1 MSTRKIFFSL
11 EACKNE
17 ILNKL
22 KEAGA
27 AGLGKSKLIGNSA
40 AEKAVLSELET
51 KGLVINLGKGRVTR
65 YVLPEF
71 NKPLPDPLEIAC
83 EHIEKKASSVKAG
96 LFTGKELAAGC
107 KGDAKKKAD
116 EAIRWLIGEKKL
128 LQLKRGKTVYF
139 LHVSA
144 IQDVLLTPQSVS
156 EEKKEFSG
164 LNREQVLAAYRKVR
178 QRIGFSD
185 VEIYELQQESG
196 CDTDSLKNF
205 LLEESREDRAVLSF
219 GDWSLSSEETRSAAI
234 HIRGKTY
241 LLVRF
246 KE

>member
-107 KGDAKKKAD
+107 NGDAKKKAD

-128 LQLKRGKTVYF
+128 LQLKRGKTIYF

-144 IQDVLLTPQSVS
+144 IQELLPSPQSSVIAAP
-156 EEKKEFSG
+156 EEKEVFSG

-196 CDTDSLKNF
+196 
-205 LLEESREDRAVLSF
+205 
-219 GDWSLSSEETRSAAI
+219 
-234 HIRGKTY
+234 
-241 LLVRF
+241 
-246 KE
+246 